1 MAFTSQCPNC
11 HSMNVWSK
19 GVIGTNMEEIEFIF
33 TCRKCEHEW
42 KDTFELGP
50 HIRTSVIQQGN
61 KSRKHRVKF
70 DVTKPGVTPPEADH
84 LYQVYRKI
92 LNLPRNNKYRKKPVV
107 VEAVQWDG
115 TNVEEI
121 STFTDG
127 KVAWY
132 YNKRCMYIT
141 TPEGRMEVSIDDW
154 IIRGVNGEYYP
165 CKPDV
170 FAKNY
175 EPVSED

>member
-1 MAFTSQCPNC
+1 MAFTTQCPNC

-19 GVIGTNMEEIEFIF
+19 GVIGLNMEEIEFIF

-70 DVTKPGVTPPEADH
+70 DVTKPGVTPPEAEH

-107 VEAVQWDG
+107 VEAVQWNG
-115 TNVEEI
+115 SNVSEI
-121 STFTDG
+121 SVFIGTDVNARYVG
-127 KVAWY
+127 DTV
-132 YNKRCMYIT
+132 IIPT
-141 TPEGRMEVSIDDW
+141 LEGDMTASKGDW

-170 FAKNY
+170 FAKTY
-175 EPVSED
+175 EPVTED